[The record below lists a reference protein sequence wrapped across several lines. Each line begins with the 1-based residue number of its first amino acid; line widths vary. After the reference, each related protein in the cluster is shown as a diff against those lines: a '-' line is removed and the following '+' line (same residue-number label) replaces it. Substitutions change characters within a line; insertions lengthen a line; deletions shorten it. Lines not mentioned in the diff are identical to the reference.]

1 MQFAILN
8 HDKPDSVD
16 LRMKVR
22 ETHLEFLRAAGSKL
36 MTAGPIL
43 SEDGSKPIGSLVII
57 EADDINAARAFAAAD
72 PYAKAGLFASSTV
85 WPWRLVFPE
94 GN

>member
-8 HDKPDSVD
+8 HDKPGSLD

-22 ETHLEFLRAAGSKL
+22 ETHLTFLRGLGTRL

-43 SEDGSKPIGSLVII
+43 SDDGQTPIGSLVIV
-57 EADDINAARAFAAAD
+57 EAEDLAAARQLAADD

-94 GN
+94 K

>member
-8 HDKPDSVD
+8 HDKPNSVD

-22 ETHLEFLRAAGSKL
+22 PTHLDYLRAAGSKL

-43 SEDGSKPIGSLVII
+43 AEDGQTPIGSLLIV
-57 EADDINAARAFAAAD
+57 EADDLAAARRFAEND
-72 PYAKAGLFASSTV
+72 PYARAGLFSSCTV

-94 GN
+94 K

>member
-8 HDKPDSVD
+8 HDKADGLE

-22 ETHLEFLRAAGSKL
+22 ETHLEYLRSVGDRL

-43 SEDGSKPIGSLVII
+43 SDDGKTPIGSLLIV
-57 EADDINAARAFAAAD
+57 EADSLEDARAFAADD
-72 PYAKAGLFASSTV
+72 PYAKAGLFRESTV

-94 GN
+94 N

>member
-8 HDKPDSVD
+8 QDKPNSMDM
-16 LRMKVR
+16 RMKVR
-22 ETHLEFLRAAGSKL
+22 ETHLAYLRAAGTKL
-36 MTAGPIL
+36 ATAGPIL
-43 SEDGSKPIGSLVII
+43 AEDGTTPIGSLLII
-57 EADDINAARAFAAAD
+57 EADDLDAARVFAAND

-94 GN
+94 K

>member
-8 HDKPDSVD
+8 KDKPGSVE

-22 ETHLEFLRAAGSKL
+22 ETHLEYLRGVGDRL

-43 SEDGSKPIGSLVII
+43 DDDGKTPVGSLLIV
-57 EADDINAARAFAAAD
+57 EAEDIAAARDFAARD
-72 PYAKAGLFASSTV
+72 PYAQAGLFESSAV

-94 GN
+94 N

>member
-8 HDKPDSVD
+8 HDKPGSLD

-22 ETHLEFLRAAGSKL
+22 ETHLTFLRGLCTRL

-43 SEDGSKPIGSLVII
+43 SDDGQTPIGSLVIV
-57 EADDINAARAFAAAD
+57 EAEDLAAARQLAADD

-94 GN
+94 K

>member
-1 MQFAILN
+1 MQFAVLN
-8 HDKPDSVD
+8 HDKPDGLE

-22 ETHLEFLRAAGSKL
+22 ETHLEYLRSVGDRL

-43 SEDGSKPIGSLVII
+43 SEDGKTPIGSLLIV
-57 EADDINAARAFAAAD
+57 EAESLEAAREFAAAD
-72 PYAKAGLFASSTV
+72 PYARAGLFSDSKI

-94 GN
+94 N

>member
-22 ETHLEFLRAAGSKL
+22 ETHLEYLRGVGDKL

-43 SEDGSKPIGSLVII
+43 AEDGRTPIGSLLIV
-57 EADDINAARAFAAAD
+57 EAETLEAARAFAAAD
-72 PYAKAGLFASSTV
+72 PYAKAGLFASSMV

-94 GN
+94 K

>member
-8 HDKPDSVD
+8 HDKPGSLD

-22 ETHLEFLRAAGSKL
+22 ETHLTYLRSVGDRL

-43 SEDGSKPIGSLVII
+43 AEDGTTPIGSLLIV
-57 EADDINAARAFAAAD
+57 EADDLTAARDFAAND

-94 GN
+94 K